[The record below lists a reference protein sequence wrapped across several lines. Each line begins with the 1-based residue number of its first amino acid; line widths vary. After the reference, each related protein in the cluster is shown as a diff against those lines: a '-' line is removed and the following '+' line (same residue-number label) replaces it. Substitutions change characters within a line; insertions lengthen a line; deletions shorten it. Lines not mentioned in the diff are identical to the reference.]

1 MKKLRNILLAF
12 FSLAMVFIF
21 GIEVFAAVAVNVTI
35 TGHVE
40 YTPYEIGAEIWATN
54 TYLESGTRDD
64 STYLTIG
71 GNPNGSFSNNVYL
84 ISGTARNFSGIT
96 ANLRNIAIVNSTDS
110 QEVLLFVKNEGE
122 RYIIPNVGY
131 TIEHEEMVDITFEYY
146 YFDLSETGQQDPLTL
161 KDNSASATAFVASVQ
176 FEIDDNHYSAWGS
189 NSSIDYE
196 DVLCIRVLISP
207 NSSYVGDIDTDI
219 AIYFEFAA
227 DVQYTSHSVLS
238 IYQQIN
244 NSSPSW
250 TKFGYNA
257 QLDVAAT
264 KVSDKNMTNLYT
276 YLRDDNIPFATDD
289 YQTIAPVYKEIDVVN
304 VDIAT
309 GEIVGK
315 LSDVDYPFEWYGRDV
330 TLEAGT
336 VLASGRTLETD
347 ETFTVDVYT
356 YYPKMYIRRWVV
368 GTEQWIS
375 VSDAEFAGAVEVPE
389 YYVATFEATAF
400 NPDKT
405 VAHNSYGII
414 PRSYVRAKD
423 NLAHTVVTHLQSKYG
438 YGNYSDG
445 EITLSS
451 ANINQST
458 FMIMTKHLTR
468 AWENSGLSNEYKKV
482 KAAQGDN
489 WKAFVYNILYL
500 VKYATN
506 DSQTAVS
513 QGNVLSNDVYNK
525 SGISVIDSNGNT
537 VATNSGSVAFIEG
550 QVGSGSIAV
559 CTTVSAEKDTAT
571 YDSSNNYK
579 MSDTGYNK
587 AGINYGYNCLYTH
600 GSDIQGIYTHQFL
613 VRDDGETRK
622 LYDGYAGSDGYTSFF
637 CLGMCNPW
645 GNVWTWIFGAS
656 VLYDGT
662 NLWAYIKFADYD
674 YSSTSTSWYLI
685 DNSSGF
691 VTNDN
696 MLKNTRGY
704 TRLTYKL
711 PTTAQTWQR
720 YFGTSIVQSS
730 GYEMLVGLPDSQSS
744 AGSSTTGLCDLYY
757 CSAVAT
763 KVFAIAHGGCV
774 NSSSG
779 KGGLFY
785 FAVDN
790 VGSYTNARFGFR
802 TGLVNQ

>member
-21 GIEVFAAVAVNVTI
+21 GMEVFAAVAVNVTI

-54 TYLESGTRDD
+54 TYLESGVRDD
-64 STYLTIG
+64 STYLTISG
-71 GNPNGSFSNNVYL
+71 SGSFTNNVYE
-84 ISGTARNFSGIT
+84 ISGTARNFTGIT
-96 ANLRNIAIVNSTDS
+96 ADLRNIMIVNASDS
-110 QEVLLFVKNEGE
+110 QEVLLFIKNEGE
-122 RYIIPNVGY
+122 RYIIPIVDYSVEN
-131 TIEHEEMVDITFEYY
+131 EEMVDITIEYY
-146 YFDLSETGQQDPLTL
+146 YFDLSETGHQDPLTI
-161 KDNSASATAFVASVQ
+161 KGNSASATAFVSSVQ
-176 FEIDDNHYSAWGS
+176 SEIDDDHYSAWNT

-196 DVLCIRVLISP
+196 DVLCIRMLISP
-207 NSSYVGDIDTDI
+207 NTSYVGDIDTDI
-219 AIYFEFAA
+219 ALYLGFAA

-244 NSSPSW
+244 ITSPNW

-257 QLDVAAT
+257 TLSAAAT

-276 YLRDDNIPFATDD
+276 YLRDDNVSYATDD
-289 YQTIAPVYKEIDVVN
+289 YQMIAPVYKDIDVVN

-309 GEIVGK
+309 GEIIGK
-315 LSDVDYPFEWYGRDV
+315 LSDVDYPFEWFGREIE
-330 TLEAGT
+330 LEAGT

-356 YYPKMYIRRWVV
+356 YYPHMFVRRWVV

-375 VSDAEFAGAVEVPE
+375 VSNEYFAGAAEIPE

-414 PRSYVRAKD
+414 PRSYVRGKD
-423 NLAHTVVTHLQSKYG
+423 NLAHVVVTHLQSKYG
-438 YGNYSDG
+438 YGDYSDG
-445 EITLSS
+445 EITLSTAS
-451 ANINQST
+451 INQST
-458 FMIMTKHLTR
+458 FMTMTKHLTQ
-468 AWENSGLSNEYKKV
+468 AWNNSGLSNDYKQV
-482 KAAQGDN
+482 KAAQGEN

-506 DSQTAVS
+506 DCQTAIS

-525 SGISVIDSNGNT
+525 SGMSVIDSNGNT
-537 VATNSGSVAFIEG
+537 VNTGSGGVAFIEG

-571 YDSSNNYK
+571 YDSANNYK

-645 GNVWTWIFGAS
+645 GNVWTWIFGTA
-656 VLYDGT
+656 VLYDGS
-662 NLWAYIKFADYD
+662 NLWAYIKFSD
-674 YSSTSTSWYLI
+674 YSYTQTSTSWYLA
-685 DNSSGF
+685 DNNSGF
-691 VTNDN
+691 STNDA
-696 MLKNTRGY
+696 MLTNTRGY
-704 TRLTYKL
+704 IRLAYKL
-711 PTTAQTWQR
+711 PKSLSFFR
-720 YFGTSIVQSS
+720 YLGTSVVQSDP
-730 GYEMLVGLPDSQSS
+730 YEMLVGLPDSRSS
-744 AGSSTTGLCDLYY
+744 TGSSTTGLCDTYY
-757 CSAVAT
+757 FSESTT

-779 KGGLFY
+779 KGGMFY

-790 VGSYTNARFGFR
+790 VASHTNARFGFR
-802 TGLVNQ
+802 AGLVNNQ